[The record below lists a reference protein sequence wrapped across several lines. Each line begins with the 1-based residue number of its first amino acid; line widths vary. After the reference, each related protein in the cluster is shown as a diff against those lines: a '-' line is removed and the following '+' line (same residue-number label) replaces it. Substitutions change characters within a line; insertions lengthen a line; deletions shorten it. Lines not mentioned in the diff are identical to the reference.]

1 MDLASQLGRAI
12 PFASLLGI
20 RLKERGGGRAVFELD
35 VRPDLT
41 NSFDAAHGGVVMT
54 LLDIAMAIAARTMD
68 AKSVGA
74 VTVEMKATFIGA
86 GKGTLIATGQC
97 LHHGKSVALCEAEI
111 HDSSGKLVA
120 KGSGTFMLRHA
131 R

>member
-1 MDLASQLGRAI
+1 MDLAKELGRVI
-12 PFASLLGI
+12 PFAELLGI
-20 RLKERGGGRAVFELD
+20 RIKERGGGRAVFELD
-35 VRPDLT
+35 VRPELT

-54 LLDIAMAIAARTMD
+54 LLDIAMAIAARSLD

-74 VTVEMKATFIGA
+74 ITVEMKATFIGP
-86 GKGTLIATGQC
+86 GKGTLTATGHC
-97 LHHGKSVALCEAEI
+97 LHHGRSVALCEAEI
-111 HDSSGKLVA
+111 TDAAGKLVA

>member
-1 MDLASQLGRAI
+1 MDLAKELGRVI
-12 PFASLLGI
+12 PFASLLGV

-35 VRPDLT
+35 VRPELT

-54 LLDIAMAIAARTMD
+54 LLDIAMAIAARSLD
-68 AKSVGA
+68 PKALGA
-74 VTVEMKATFIGA
+74 ITVEMKATFIGA
-86 GKGTLIATGQC
+86 GKGTLTATGTC

-111 HDSSGKLVA
+111 TDAAGKLIA

>member
-1 MDLASQLGRAI
+1 
-12 PFASLLGI
+12 
-20 RLKERGGGRAVFELD
+20 VFELD

-54 LLDIAMAIAARTMD
+54 LLDIAMAIAARSLD

-74 VTVEMKATFIGA
+74 ITVEMKATFIGP
-86 GKGTLIATGQC
+86 GKGTLTATGHC
-97 LHHGKSVALCEAEI
+97 LHHGRSVALCEAEI
-111 HDSSGKLVA
+111 TDAAGKLVA
-120 KGSGTFMLRHA
+120 RGSGTFMLRHA

>member
-1 MDLASQLGRAI
+1 MDLAKELGRVI
-12 PFASLLGI
+12 PFAELLGI
-20 RLKERGGGRAVFELD
+20 QLKQRGGGRAVFELEM
-35 VRPDLT
+35 RPELT

-74 VTVEMKATFIGA
+74 ITVEMKATFIGP
-86 GKGTLIATGQC
+86 GKGTLTATGHC
-97 LHHGKSVALCEAEI
+97 LHHGRSVALCEAEI
-111 HDSSGKLVA
+111 TDAAGKLVA

>member
-1 MDLASQLGRAI
+1 MDLAKELGRVI
-12 PFASLLGI
+12 PFAELLGI
-20 RLKERGGGRAVFELD
+20 RLKQRGGGRAVFELD

-54 LLDIAMAIAARTMD
+54 LLDIAMAIAARSLD

-74 VTVEMKATFIGA
+74 ITVEMKATFIGP
-86 GKGTLIATGQC
+86 GKGTLTATGHC
-97 LHHGKSVALCEAEI
+97 LHHGRSVALCEAEI
-111 HDSSGKLVA
+111 TDAAGKLVA